1 MPKEQGLRPIGDSI
15 KIIIDKI
22 RAEREAKRNKNKP
35 IRTQPKLPGMKK
47 GGQTS
52 IKEEVKRR
60 MRKETPRT
68 GYGMGLSPVTHL
80 RRHLHKKKIK
90 EELKSPKP
98 EHLSKQK
105 VANKKAG
112 GMTDK
117 QKRAYGDVPRQK
129 ASPRGISPSQSRPA
143 GKLRESYHSTQKPP
157 QLRKSLKERK
167 EKYRKEIQKRGGN
180 VIFADE
186 WDKIDKGL
194 LKHLKK
200 GGVKKAFGGQLMGQP
215 TGTRQGALGGQQRP
229 EPTSD
234 QTLNVMQQNV
244 RQKLGMKKGGKW
256 SSGPKPGSL
265 EYWQMS
271 VQTPKKKA
279 SGGTSKGK
287 GSSFMKEYKKRVYG
301 RAKGGSMVQ
310 GPMKRARGSG
320 AAIKGTRFQGTF

>member
-1 MPKEQGLRPIGDSI
+1 MPSDKGLRPIGDSVK
-15 KIIIDKI
+15 KIIERI
-22 RAEREAKRNKNKP
+22 RAEREAKQNRNKP
-35 IRTQPKLPGMKK
+35 IRTQPKLPGLKTGGEAMKK
-47 GGQTS
+47 
-52 IKEEVKRR
+52 RR
-60 MRKETPRT
+60 K
-68 GYGMGLSPVTHL
+68 GLSPQQPAL
-80 RRHLHKKKIK
+80 PSKP
-90 EELKSPKP
+90 KSPGRDPDRKTR
-98 EHLSKQK
+98 
-105 VANKKAG
+105 AG
-112 GMTDK
+112 P
-117 QKRAYGDVPRQK
+117 YG
-129 ASPRGISPSQSRPA
+129 
-143 GKLRESYHSTQKPP
+143 EKPP
-157 QLRKSLKERK
+157 QLKKSKKERR
-167 EKYRKEIQKRGGN
+167 EKYRKEVQKHGGN
-180 VIFADE
+180 VIYADE
-186 WDKIDKGL
+186 WDKIDPGLKKGIG
-194 LKHLKK
+194 LKK